1 MRRVSLNSRS
11 LGSEFAAFEREL
23 MRPDRHTGWVKFVA
37 DGVIRLRRSPFSEH
51 YSDCYYYVPEDVVLR
66 EGELVNL
73 NVGPLRWAGIK
84 IEDGSV
90 FPSYKAS
97 YREVRSAEREV
108 LRLPRP
114 RIDAKDFQYFLTEQW
129 RDAEYDELGKS
140 LALQLLSCPSDVYG
154 NGGIGAQSICLSTK
168 KGPLL
173 DLKSTI
179 RNSLPVEFTGRSERY
194 RFDIIE
200 KEEQTGAL
208 QEKLGHSSTRETSFN
223 FLTVMN
229 PVSAP
234 LPVQVPTTIVNA
246 HKVGAEREANLDV
259 LEYLLYSLMLRPII
273 KRSAVAEIEAGMRL
287 VKEQVEPESM
297 ALELPI
303 DRHAITKLAM
313 ALCRLEGKEEIDDDT
328 FSISKETF
336 FELYREFLD
345 TRQDHFKPGKSSY
358 GRKGVRS
365 QVAGQ
370 LDANDLILLS
380 YVRKISKQQGKEFVT
395 VQDLKDELGK
405 KRYRRYDLDRS
416 LERLNNFGRV
426 IRSENMS
433 AFRPIDLDQ

>member
-1 MRRVSLNSRS
+1 MKRISLNSRT
-11 LGSEFAAFEREL
+11 LGSEFAGFEREL
-23 MRPDRHTGWVKFVA
+23 MRPDRHAGWVKFIA
-37 DGVIRLRRSPFSEH
+37 NGVIKLRRSPFSEH
-51 YSDCYYYVPEDVVLR
+51 YSDSFYYVPEDVRLN

-97 YREVRSAEREV
+97 YREVRSAEKGV
-108 LRLPRP
+108 LRMPHP

-129 RDAEYDELGKS
+129 RDAEYDDLGKS
-140 LALQLLSCPSDVYG
+140 LALQLLSCPPDVYG

-173 DLKSTI
+173 DLKSTL
-179 RNSLPVEFTGRSERY
+179 RNSLPIEFTGRSDLY

-200 KEEQTGAL
+200 KEEQTEAL
-208 QEKLGHSSTRETSFN
+208 HEKLGQTSSRETSFN

-229 PVSAP
+229 PVADP

-246 HKVGAEREANLDV
+246 HKIGVEKEANLDV
-259 LEYLLYSLMLRPII
+259 LEYLLYSLMLRPVI
-273 KRSAVAEIEAGMRL
+273 KRSAVTEIEAGMRL
-287 VKEQVEPESM
+287 VKEQVEPESVE
-297 ALELPI
+297 LELPI
-303 DRHAITKLAM
+303 DRYAITKLAM
-313 ALCRLEGKEEIDDDT
+313 AICRLEGKEEIDDSA
-328 FSISKETF
+328 FSKSKETF
-336 FELYREFLD
+336 FQLYREFLD
-345 TRQDHFKPGKSSY
+345 TRRDHFKPGKRSY
-358 GRKGVRS
+358 GGKGVRS

-380 YVRKISKQQGKEFVT
+380 YVRKISRQLGKEYVT
-395 VQDLKDELGK
+395 VQEIKAELGK
-405 KRYRRYDLDRS
+405 KRYRRFDLDRS

-433 AFRPIDLDQ
+433 AFKPIDLD

>member
-1 MRRVSLNSRS
+1 MKRISLNSRS
-11 LGSEFAAFEREL
+11 LGSEFADFEREL
-23 MRPDRHTGWVKFVA
+23 LRPDRHVGWVRFVA
-37 DGVIRLRRSPFSEH
+37 AGVIKLRRSPFSEH
-51 YSDCYYYVPEDVVLR
+51 YSDSFYYVPEDVKLN

-84 IEDGSV
+84 VEDRSV

-108 LRLPRP
+108 LRMPRP

-129 RDAEYDELGKS
+129 RDAEYDDLGKS

-173 DLKSTI
+173 DLRSTI
-179 RNSLPVEFTGRSERY
+179 RNSLPVEFTGKSDRY

-200 KEEQTGAL
+200 KEEQTQAL
-208 QEKLGHSSTRETSFN
+208 QEDLGRTSSRETSFN

-229 PVSAP
+229 PVTQP

-246 HKVGAEREANLDV
+246 HKIGVEKEVNLD
-259 LEYLLYSLMLRPII
+259 LLDYLLYSLMLRPVI
-273 KRSAVAEIEAGMRL
+273 KRSAVNEIEAGMRL
-287 VKEQVEPESM
+287 VKEQVEPESVQ
-297 ALELPI
+297 LELPI
-303 DRHAITKLAM
+303 DRYAITKLAM
-313 ALCRLEGKEEIDDDT
+313 AICRLEGREEIDDSA
-328 FSISKETF
+328 FSKSKETF

-345 TRQDHFKPGKSSY
+345 TRKDHFKPGKSSY

-365 QVAGQ
+365 QVSGQ

-380 YVRKISKQQGKEFVT
+380 YVRKISRQQGKEYVT
-395 VQDLKDELGK
+395 VQDLKEELGK
-405 KRYRRYDLDRS
+405 KRYQRFDLDRS

-426 IRSENMS
+426 IRSENMN
-433 AFRPIDLDQ
+433 AFKPIDLE